1 MIIFEYIEILVIKR
15 IFKEEKFIKKQK
27 YGYKL
32 SSKITSMKK
41 ATDTQRILKN
51 RYIPTTEFYSQ
62 VIDSLQDYSI
72 FTLDNDFNINSWSSG
87 SEKIFGY
94 ETDEVIGEPFD
105 IIFTKEDIQ
114 NGIPKF
120 EIETALKEG
129 RATDNRW
136 HIANDKS
143 LFYAYGL
150 VFPLIGSDGESLG
163 FVKILR
169 DLTDRKKSEDAIKK
183 YVRELEELNTHKES
197 VLAILSHDLRS
208 PLTGIIGTA
217 AYLKEDFHKMKSEE
231 VQEMLDLL
239 YQSSK
244 DELDMLDYL
253 VEWARIKYASE
264 VFSPIKINLAGYIN
278 KVFETLND
286 TASKNEINL
295 HQEIKDDIEV
305 FADGNMLIS
314 IIQNIV
320 SNAIKHSKKGD
331 TIKVSASRKDDR
343 IIVQVKD
350 MGTGMSKD
358 VIKNL
363 FTPQLKTLS
372 EARKANKGAGIG
384 LLLVKGFLEK
394 NGGEIWVESIE
405 GEGSSFYFSL
415 LIEKPLYKTGSSD
428 EIMFDESL

>member
-1 MIIFEYIEILVIKR
+1 MPTKINSMEQ
-15 IFKEEKFIKKQK
+15 KQDNQK
-27 YGYKL
+27 
-32 SSKITSMKK
+32 
-41 ATDTQRILKN
+41 ILKN

-62 VIDSLQDYSI
+62 IIDSLQDYSI
-72 FTLDNDFNINSWSSG
+72 FTLDNEYKINSWSSG
-87 SEKIFGY
+87 STKIFGY
-94 ETDEVIGEPFD
+94 EVDEVIGEPFD
-105 IIFTKEDIQ
+105 IIFTEEDLK
-114 NGIPKF
+114 NGIPNI
-120 EIETALKEG
+120 EIQTALLDG

-136 HIANDKS
+136 HVTKDKS

-150 VFPLIGSDGESLG
+150 VFPLIGSDGERLG
-163 FVKILR
+163 YVKILR

-217 AYLKEDFHKMKSEE
+217 AFLKEDFHKMKSED

-244 DELDMLDYL
+244 DELEMLDYL

-264 VFSPIKINLAGYIN
+264 VFSPTKIKLAEYID
-278 KVFETLND
+278 KVFEALND

-295 HQEIKDDIEV
+295 YHEIEDDIEV

-331 TIKVSASRKDDR
+331 TIRASANSKDNK
-343 IIVQVKD
+343 IIVQLKD
-350 MGTGMSKD
+350 TGTGMSKE
-358 VIKNL
+358 VIKSL

-372 EARKANKGAGIG
+372 EARKVNKGAGIG

-394 NGGEIWVESIE
+394 NGGEIWVESVE
-405 GEGSSFYFSL
+405 GEGSSFYFTL
-415 LIEKPLYKTGSSD
+415 PIEKPLYKTGSSE
-428 EIMFDESL
+428 EIMFDESV